1 MLLSAGAAVP
11 AGGQAPPR
19 AKLTLEAALQMAQ
32 RQNLDLVAARARRAI
47 ALAGIQIARERPNPT
62 ASFGVLRD
70 SPHETL
76 FFDQPLELGSKRQ
89 RRIELAR
96 AEGILTDV
104 EITTLERLVR
114 RSVREAFYSSSLA
127 RGVSQQ
133 KADALKLAQRL
144 HDISKARF
152 EAGDVPE
159 LEVLQAELEVSR
171 AGAEFQ
177 VAQQEEKIA
186 LSQLDTLLNE
196 PATTDWE
203 LVGALDALP
212 PRAALDE
219 LVGRATS
226 SNADLQHLAQE
237 TKVEQSRQSLLKA
250 ERIPNLGLEFGVDF
264 NAPPDF
270 RAGPRGQITME
281 LPIFT
286 HNQGEIA
293 QSSAALRALDSQAAA
308 TRRSV
313 SGQVAAAYFEF
324 EARQTEVELY
334 NKTLLPAV
342 ERLENMAE
350 ESYRAGKANILTVL
364 DAQRNVQRV
373 HNEYLNSLFNAQ
385 AAFARLEEAV
395 GVPLD

>member
-1 MLLSAGAAVP
+1 MLLSLGAAIP
-11 AGGQAPPR
+11 TGGQAPPR

-47 ALAGIQIARERPNPT
+47 ALAGIQIARQRPNPT
-62 ASFGVLRD
+62 AGVGVLRD

-96 AEGILTDV
+96 AEGMLTDV
-104 EITTLERLVR
+104 EITTLERQVR
-114 RSVREAFYSSSLA
+114 RSVREAFYSSALA

-133 KADALKLAQRL
+133 KADAQKLAERL

-152 EAGDVPE
+152 DAGDVPE
-159 LEVLQAELEVSR
+159 LEVLQADLEVSR

-226 SNADLQHLAQE
+226 SNADLQRLAQE

-270 RAGPRGQITME
+270 RAGPRGQLTME

-286 HNQGEIA
+286 RNQGEIA
-293 QSSAALRALDSQAAA
+293 QSSAALRALDSEAAA

-324 EARQTEVELY
+324 QARQTEVELY
-334 NKTLLPAV
+334 YKTLLPAV
-342 ERLENMAE
+342 ERLGSMAE

-385 AAFARLEEAV
+385 SAFARLEEAV